1 MKKIVSLLTLISV
14 FAFGQIKPI
23 QIDSIRNNLFVYQT
37 FNTFQ
42 GVEYNVNAMYL
53 VTKKGIVLFDVPWQ
67 KSQYQTLNDL
77 LVKKYNLP
85 VIAVFVTHSHED
97 RAGDLS
103 FYNDLNI
110 PTYASAL
117 TNTILRKEGKAT
129 SKFEIELGKTY
140 KFGKEKFVVEY
151 FGQGHTEDNVVV
163 WFPKYKVLNGGC
175 LIKGADAIN
184 LGYTGEAN
192 ITEWPETMKKLVSKH
207 PIIKQV
213 IPGHDNWKASGH
225 IENTFKLL
233 ENNKN

>member
-77 LVKKYNLP
+77 LEKKYNLP

-129 SKFEIELGKTY
+129 SKFEIELGKMYT
-140 KFGKEKFVVEY
+140 FGKEKFVVEY

-207 PIIKQV
+207 PTIKQV

>member
-1 MKKIVSLLTLISV
+1 MKKLFSLIALIGS

-23 QIDSIRNNLFVYQT
+23 QIDPINNNLFVYQT
-37 FNTFQ
+37 FNSFN
-42 GVEYNVNAMYL
+42 GVEYNSNGMYL
-53 VTKKGIVLFDVPWQ
+53 VTNKGIVLFDVPWQ
-67 KSQYQTLNDL
+67 KSQYQELNDML
-77 LVKKYNLP
+77 QEKYNLP
-85 VIAVFVTHSHED
+85 VIAVFATHSHDD

-110 PTYASAL
+110 PTYATSL
-117 TNTILRKEGKAT
+117 TNSKLKKEGKAT

-140 KFGKEKFVVEY
+140 KFGNEKFVVEY
-151 FGQGHTEDNVVV
+151 FGEGHTSDNVVV

-192 ITEWPETMKKLVSKH
+192 VIEWPKTIQKLVVKH
-207 PIIKQV
+207 PTIKQV
-213 IPGHDNWKASGH
+213 ISGHDNWKATGH

-233 ENNKN
+233 EKK

>member
-1 MKKIVSLLTLISV
+1 MKKVFSLVALIGTFV
-14 FAFGQIKPI
+14 FGQIKPI
-23 QIDSIRNNLFVYQT
+23 QIDSINNNLFVYQT

-42 GVEYNVNAMYL
+42 EVDYNANAMYL

-67 KSQYQTLNDL
+67 KSQYQTLNDIL
-77 LVKKYNLP
+77 QQKYNLP
-85 VIAVFVTHSHED
+85 VIAVFATHSHED

-103 FYNDLNI
+103 FYNELNI
-110 PTYASAL
+110 STYASAL
-117 TNTILRKEGKAT
+117 TNSKLKKEGKAT

-151 FGQGHTEDNVVV
+151 FGQGHTEDNLVV

-175 LIKGADAIN
+175 LIKGADAVN

-192 ITEWPETMKKLVSKH
+192 VAEWPKTVQKLVTKH
-207 PIIKQV
+207 PKIKQV
-213 IPGHDNWKASGH
+213 IPGHDNWKANGH

-233 ENNKN
+233 ENK

>member
-1 MKKIVSLLTLISV
+1 MKKLFSLIVLFGS

-23 QIDSIRNNLFVYQT
+23 QIDSINNNLFVYQT
-37 FNTFQ
+37 FNSFN
-42 GVEYNVNAMYL
+42 GVEYNANSMYL
-53 VTKKGIVLFDVPWQ
+53 VTDKGIILFDVPWQ
-67 KSQYQTLNDL
+67 KSQYQELNDL
-77 LVKKYNLP
+77 LQEKYNLP
-85 VIAVFVTHSHED
+85 VIAVFVTHSHDD

-117 TNTILRKEGKAT
+117 TNSKLKKEGKAI

-151 FGQGHTEDNVVV
+151 FGEGHTSDNVVV

-175 LIKGADAIN
+175 LIKGADAVN

-192 ITEWPETMKKLVSKH
+192 VVEWPKTVHKLVAKH
-207 PIIKQV
+207 PTIKQV
-213 IPGHDNWKASGH
+213 IQGHDHWKATGH

-233 ENNKN
+233 EKK

>member
-1 MKKIVSLLTLISV
+1 MKKVFSLVALIGT

-23 QIDSIRNNLFVYQT
+23 QIDSINNNLFVYQT

-42 GVEYNVNAMYL
+42 EVDYNANAMYL

-67 KSQYQTLNDL
+67 KSQYQTLNNIL
-77 LVKKYNLP
+77 QQKYNLP
-85 VIAVFVTHSHED
+85 VIAVFATHSHED

-103 FYNDLNI
+103 FYNELNI

-117 TNTILRKEGKAT
+117 TNSKLKKEGKAT

-151 FGQGHTEDNVVV
+151 FGQGHTEDNLVV

-175 LIKGADAIN
+175 LIKGADAVN

-192 ITEWPETMKKLVSKH
+192 VAEWSKTVQKLVNKH
-207 PIIKQV
+207 PKINQV
-213 IPGHDNWKASGH
+213 IPGHDNWKANGH

-233 ENNKN
+233 ENK

>member
-1 MKKIVSLLTLISV
+1 MKKVFSLVALIGT

-23 QIDSIRNNLFVYQT
+23 QIDSINNNLFVYQT

-42 GVEYNVNAMYL
+42 EVDYNANAMYL

-67 KSQYQTLNDL
+67 KSQYQTLNNIL
-77 LVKKYNLP
+77 QQKYNLP
-85 VIAVFVTHSHED
+85 VIAVFATHSHED

-103 FYNDLNI
+103 FYNELNI

-117 TNTILRKEGKAT
+117 TNSKLKKEGKTT

-151 FGQGHTEDNVVV
+151 FGQGHTEDNLVV

-175 LIKGADAIN
+175 LIKGADAVN

-192 ITEWPETMKKLVSKH
+192 VAEWPKTVQKLVAKH
-207 PIIKQV
+207 PKIKQV
-213 IPGHDNWKASGH
+213 IPGHDNWKANGH

-233 ENNKN
+233 ENK

>member
-1 MKKIVSLLTLISV
+1 MKKVFSLVALIGT

-23 QIDSIRNNLFVYQT
+23 QIDSINNNLFVYQT

-42 GVEYNVNAMYL
+42 EVDYNANAMYL

-67 KSQYQTLNDL
+67 KSQYQTLNDIL
-77 LVKKYNLP
+77 QQKYNLP
-85 VIAVFVTHSHED
+85 VIAVFATHSHED

-103 FYNDLNI
+103 FYNELNI

-117 TNTILRKEGKAT
+117 TNSKLKKEGKAT

-151 FGQGHTEDNVVV
+151 FGQGHTEDNLVV

-175 LIKGADAIN
+175 LIKGADAVN

-192 ITEWPETMKKLVSKH
+192 VAEWPKTVQKLVNKH
-207 PIIKQV
+207 PKINQV
-213 IPGHDNWKASGH
+213 IPGHDNWKANGH

-233 ENNKN
+233 ENK